1 MRGIPAA
8 AWDALFPADYPFA
21 RHAFLHALEVHGCVG
36 KHLGWEPCHLLIK
49 DSQGALIA
57 AAPRYR
63 KTHSYGEFVFD
74 FAWARASHELG
85 KPYYPKQLCA
95 MPFTPA
101 TGPRFGACD
110 EAARAALLDALKQD
124 WTTSDDSSLHAL
136 FIDERTAQICQQAGA
151 LIRLDVQFHWQRAGE
166 TDFAGFLARLN
177 HDKRKKVLRERR
189 RVAEAGIRFET
200 RRGDDLGEAQWA
212 EVFALYSNT
221 YEERG
226 QPPYLNL
233 PFFLD
238 YGRAP
243 GTPLRLI
250 LGYEDKRLIAC
261 AITLV
266 GGDTLYGRHWGCAE
280 KYHSLHFETC
290 YYQGIE
296 FCLAEGLMHF
306 DAGTQGEHKRT
317 RGFAPV
323 LTRSAHW
330 LADPR
335 MHDAVGR
342 FLKNE
347 SAAVEQYRD
356 ELIEHAPFRHG

>member
-1 MRGIPAA
+1 MQ
-8 AWDALFPADYPFA
+8 
-21 RHAFLHALEVHGCVG
+21 
-36 KHLGWEPCHLLIK
+36 KGWTPCHLLVE
-49 DSQGALIA
+49 DADRGLIA

-63 KTHSYGEFVFD
+63 KAHSYGEFVFD
-74 FAWARASHELG
+74 FAWARASSELG
-85 KPYYPKQLCA
+85 QPYYPKQLCA

-101 TGPRFGACD
+101 TGPRLGARD
-110 EAARAALLDALKQD
+110 AQARAHLLSALKQD
-124 WTTSDDSSLHAL
+124 WDDSGDSSLHAL
-136 FIDERTAQICQQAGA
+136 FVDEATADDFQQAGA
-151 LIRLDVQFHWQRAGE
+151 LIRHDVQFHWRRVDE

-177 HDKRKKVLRERR
+177 HDKRKKILRERR
-189 RVAEAGIRFET
+189 RVAEAGIRFES
-200 RRGDDLGEAQWA
+200 RRGDELGESQWA
-212 EVFALYSNT
+212 KVFALYSNT

-238 YGRAP
+238 YGGAA

-250 LGYEDKRLIAC
+250 LGYEGERLICC

-296 FCLAEGLMHF
+296 FCLREGLMHY
-306 DAGTQGEHKRT
+306 DAGAQGEHKRT
-317 RGFAPV
+317 RGFTPE

-330 LADPR
+330 LANPR
-335 MHDAVGR
+335 LHQAVAR
-342 FLKNE
+342 FLE
-347 SAAVEQYRD
+347 GERGAIAVYAA
-356 ELIEHAPFRHG
+356 ELQQHTAFRHG